1 MCYCSNTN
9 VLAADTP
16 YRTKTF
22 KGIKVPE
29 IRDCQNC
36 ESLYPLTI
44 DNKIVF
50 NYLKATQN
58 MMTCRPNVVPTEIRT
73 MEPLGSSV
81 KILIRFAELLP
92 HEY

>member
-9 VLAADTP
+9 FLAADMP
-16 YRTKTF
+16 YRTKSF

-36 ESLYPLTI
+36 ESLYSLTI

-58 MMTCRPNVVPTEIRT
+58 MMACRPNLVPTEIRP

-81 KILIRFAELLP
+81 KIFIRFAELLTR
-92 HEY
+92 EY